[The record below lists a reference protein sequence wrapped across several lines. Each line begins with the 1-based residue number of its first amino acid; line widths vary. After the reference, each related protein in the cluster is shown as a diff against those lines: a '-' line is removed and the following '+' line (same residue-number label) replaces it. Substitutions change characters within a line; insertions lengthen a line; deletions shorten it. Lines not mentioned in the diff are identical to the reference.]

1 MTRTEIIT
9 RLCEMVAELEEM
21 KQSGS
26 IGFMDK
32 AEINGLETVMQS
44 MLKRMQRNGGAQ

>member
-21 KQSGS
+21 RQNDCLDDVFK
-26 IGFMDK
+26 F
-32 AEINGLETVMQS
+32 EIAKIDNKIQILLHHMQE
-44 MLKRMQRNGGAQ
+44 GGEQ

>member
-21 KQSGS
+21 KQNDCLHDSFKLE
-26 IGFMDK
+26 IGK
-32 AEINGLETVMQS
+32 IGNKIQVLLHHMQE
-44 MLKRMQRNGGAQ
+44 GGEQ

>member
-21 KQSGS
+21 KQNDCIDGVFKLEIAK
-26 IGFMDK
+26 IGYK
-32 AEINGLETVMQS
+32 IQILLHHMQE
-44 MLKRMQRNGGAQ
+44 GGNQ